1 MNENYLSSVIKQFQY
16 NRELGWKTIT
26 QMPDEALG
34 WQHNPESNSIV
45 TLVKHLSSN
54 MLSRWTD
61 FLTSDG
67 EKDWRNRD
75 DEFEA
80 ELLDRDSLKAAWDK
94 GWDCLI
100 STIKSL
106 KPDDLEK
113 IVYIRNQGHT
123 VVEAINRQLSHYSYH
138 VGQIVF
144 IGKMVCNDQWQSL
157 SIPRGQSKSYNKE
170 MFAKEKSRAHFTSD
184 FITKNPDDQN

>member
-1 MNENYLSSVIKQFQY
+1 MQQNYLSSIKQQFEY
-16 NRELGWKTIT
+16 NRLLGCKTIT
-26 QMPDEALG
+26 QIPEEKLK

-67 EKDWRNRD
+67 EKEWRERD
-75 DEFEA
+75 QEFESEPMSTA
-80 ELLDRDSLKAAWDK
+80 DLEAIWNK

-100 STIKSL
+100 STIDSL
-106 KPDDLEK
+106 KPDDLGK

-144 IGKMVCNDQWQSL
+144 IGKLLKDSDWESL
-157 SIPRGQSKSYNKE
+157 SIPRGQSKTYNKE
-170 MFAKEKSRAHFTSD
+170 MFSKAKTREHFTKD
-184 FITKNPDDQN
+184 FLPKDKD